1 MTHLD
6 GGLTPAGGTQQVP
19 ISTAEDLAVLA
30 VCLETDLALRNLRL
44 LSDPLP
50 PPRMVVVVVVVVV
63 VLSVRN
69 GAVRLHHNWPSELLS
84 NSRAGSDHLH
94 STDDHDL
101 PLLSRPL
108 LVSEEVP
115 QHPDDSVLL
124 QLSIVDHIIELASQE
139 DEAVVAVSVIQ
150 HKLVPER

>member
-19 ISTAEDLAVLA
+19 IDTAEDVVVLA
-30 VCLETDLALRNLRL
+30 VGLETDLALRNLRL
-44 LSDPLP
+44 LSDPP
-50 PPRMVVVVVVVVV
+50 PPPWMVVVVV

-69 GAVRLHHNWPSELLS
+69 GAVRLHPNWPSELLS

-139 DEAVVAVSVIQ
+139 DKAVVAVAVIQ